1 MSNLLVITTLIFNCI
16 LGVDDRI
23 LQICYYVLTK
33 NDNLFL
39 VPTAQHIALT
49 FILLPLALNF
59 IIISSFVF
67 FHHEQGITIISK
79 IKSFFLYLISSEI
92 LLPMGIMESFKTK
105 YSEIADNP
113 LVSMKL
119 LNCFHAMFIS
129 IPQLIIISVNSSAN
143 DEFKLIDIFSLI
155 FSACFLVW
163 SGVYYILCSKYEV
176 DYDDFVTLTVYKSN
190 ND

>member
-1 MSNLLVITTLIFNCI
+1 MSNLLVIITLIFNCI

-23 LQICYYVLTK
+23 IQICYYVLTK
-33 NDNLFL
+33 KKDKFAL
-39 VPTAQHIALT
+39 PTAQHIAQT
-49 FILLPLALNF
+49 CIILPLALHF

-67 FHHEQGITIISK
+67 FHHEPGINLISK

-92 LLPMGIMESFKTK
+92 LLPMGVMASFKTK

-119 LNCFHAMFIS
+119 LNCFHALFIS
-129 IPQLIIISVNSSAN
+129 VPQLIIVSVNSSAN
-143 DEFKLIDIFSLI
+143 DEFNTIDIFSLI
-155 FSACFLVW
+155 FSSCFLVW
-163 SGVYYILCSKYEV
+163 SGVYYFLCSKFEV